1 MKLEIWSSNA
11 GTGRFNGLTYGNSM
25 QVCWW
30 CMTQGVLEGVE
41 GDKGLLEVQ
50 EGGSLTHNSLL
61 KKNQLFGLSA

>member
-1 MKLEIWSSNA
+1 M
-11 GTGRFNGLTYGNSM
+11 TYGNSM